1 MHELAITKGVID
13 IVNDEARKKGF
24 TRVLEIG
31 LRVGEFSGIVPQ
43 CLVEFFP
50 IAAAGS
56 PAEGAALDIQTI
68 PAAFKCLD
76 CGYEG
81 AADRKNAC
89 CPQCGSTALK
99 MTAGR
104 EFYVENLKVE

>member
-13 IVNDEARKKGF
+13 IVNAEAKDKGF
-24 TRVLEIG
+24 ERVLEIS
-31 LRVGEFSGIVPQ
+31 LKVGEFSGIVPQ
-43 CLVEFFP
+43 CLREFFP

-56 PAEGAALDIQTI
+56 PAEGAILDIRTI
-68 PAAFKCLD
+68 PASFKCLD

-89 CPQCGSTALK
+89 CPGCRSTAIK